1 MKGEPANPHRPEEL
15 EAKFFDLGTPVWG
28 GEVTKKLFAGIKD
41 LENIPDFGAF
51 AADFRL

>member
-28 GEVTKKLFAGIKD
+28 KKVTKRLFDGVR
-41 LENIPDFGAF
+41 N
-51 AADFRL
+51 